1 MPGAFIR
8 LAMRRGD
15 NIEVIRQPTTMCMT
29 TEQISRA
36 PDGGINE
43 DLIAVF
49 ESAETTDLVVLD
61 GATSVADAD
70 YVDLA
75 QGDVAWFVRA
85 FAAELK
91 NAITPGLGQGA
102 AVRRAVDAVR
112 HVYTARA
119 GAQAIP
125 LYAHPL
131 AALAWIRIRHGQD
144 HCALSLYC
152 LGDCKAFAVDAA
164 GAVLDLDPYL
174 NPHEAVLQEA
184 IAALGPDGAGDPATK
199 RARLLPML
207 RTRREFQHRSPAPD
221 VLCLAPQGEFKA
233 REYAL
238 PLAPGSAV
246 LAMTDGFYRLVDS
259 YGLYT
264 IAELAQRCRTAGLAA
279 PMDELRAFEAARPSG
294 TLAVKSADD
303 ASAVLW
309 TAPTR
314 KESA

>member
-1 MPGAFIR
+1 M
-8 LAMRRGD
+8 AMRCSD

-49 ESAETTDLVVLD
+49 ESGETTDLVVLD
-61 GATSVADAD
+61 GATSVADRD
-70 YVDLA
+70 YVDRE
-75 QGDVAWFVRA
+75 QGDVAWFVQA
-85 FAAELK
+85 FAAELGK
-91 NAITPGLGQGA
+91 AIAPGLSQGA
-102 AVRRAVDAVR
+102 AVRRAVTAVR
-112 HVYTARA
+112 DAWSARA

-131 AALAWIRIRHGQD
+131 AALTWIRIRHEQD
-144 HCALSLYC
+144 QLALALYC
-152 LGDCKAFAVDAA
+152 LGDCKAFAFDAA

-174 NPHEAVLQEA
+174 NPQEAVLAEA
-184 IAALGPDGAGDPATK
+184 LAALGLEGVSDPAAK

-207 RTRREFQHRSPAPD
+207 RARRAFQHGSPAPD

-238 PLAPGSAV
+238 RLAPGTAV
-246 LAMTDGFYRLVDS
+246 LGMTDGYYRLVDS

-264 IAELAQRCRTAGLAA
+264 VEELAQRCRTDGLATLL
-279 PMDELRAFEAARPSG
+279 DELRAFEAARASA

-309 TAPTR
+309 TGPTK
-314 KESA
+314 KENE